1 MAQQL
6 RATTIDLKS
15 FDQDI
20 PDPIVA
26 GGGDADG
33 RTFRVVFDQE
43 AAAQLTD
50 DSKLYLSW
58 SHQQD
63 KVRGYNVFDKVKDAD
78 PQAWEIIW
86 PQKMLRKGDVLCAI
100 ELVDEV
106 SIVQSQN
113 FTVHV
118 LSDPNDG
125 SEFVLSDDFSVFQA
139 AVVNMNSLVEKVD
152 GYLAEHKA
160 ELDAVKEEADALK
173 EGLAAL
179 KAQVEGDEATAT
191 ELADKV
197 DGLASTVD
205 GKLDA
210 SRVGFEFDEEVKT
223 IKDYVD
229 KRSQPST

>member
-6 RATTIDLKS
+6 RATTINLKS

-50 DSKLYLSW
+50 ASKLYLSW
-58 SHQQD
+58 SHQQN
-63 KVRGYNVFDKVKDAD
+63 KVRGYNVFDKVQDEN
-78 PQAWEIIW
+78 PQTWEITW
-86 PQKMLRKGDVLCAI
+86 PQKMLREGDVLCAI

-125 SEFVLSDDFSVFQA
+125 SEFVLSDDFSVFQT

-152 GYLAEHKA
+152 DYLAEHKA
-160 ELDAVKEEADALK
+160 ELDAVRGEADALK
-173 EGLAAL
+173 EELAVL
-179 KAQVEGDEATAT
+179 KAQIEGDEATTA
-191 ELADKV
+191 ELVDRV
-197 DGLASTVD
+197 DGLASAVS
-205 GKLDA
+205 GKLDT
-210 SRVGFEFDEEVKT
+210 SRVGFEFDEETQT

-229 KRSQPST
+229 RRSQPLA